1 MSSAGDGAT
10 ARRDGPTR
18 EGSPHGGC
26 VDRAPRSSL
35 VASTGV
41 YLAPDD
47 AKTDVILAAATAVLG
62 LTLRGFV
69 ASLPFYPRPGLVAAV
84 LDLGWIL
91 ALTALVPLLLV
102 RHRQDGMSG
111 FGFGQEGPTKGLVL
125 AVPPIVAGILVQ
137 LLSGADPI
145 TALLGRL
152 AAPTMATGGAD
163 LAIGLARVALFT
175 IGTLALYG
183 FLASR
188 AREGFPRSPEML
200 VTQLVR
206 TIGLGAVGV
215 ATVTG
220 LLSTLTRGSL
230 AGFGLVVVN
239 VLALAGI
246 LLLADRLVPAGLQVP
261 RTALVTPLAI
271 LVIANIFATGGLF
284 RGNLLGGLYGA
295 ALGAGAAVAIS
306 ATAQTRAGIATMI
319 PLVVAIH
326 WFPTCLSPLTLVTGI
341 C

>member
-1 MSSAGDGAT
+1 MGA
-10 ARRDGPTR
+10 AIGPDPGADTTDACDER
-18 EGSPHGGC
+18 EVRP
-26 VDRAPRSSL
+26 SL
-35 VASTGV
+35 VASDGV

-69 ASLPFYPRPGLVAAV
+69 ASLPFYPRPGLVAAI

-102 RHRQDGMSG
+102 RYRQDGISG
-111 FGFGQEGPTKGLVL
+111 FGFGQDGPAKGLVV
-125 AVPPIVAGILVQ
+125 AVPPIVAGIAVQ

-145 TALLGRL
+145 AALLGRL

-163 LAIGLARVALFT
+163 LAIGFVRVALFT
-175 IGTLALYG
+175 AGTLALYG

-188 AREGFPRSPEML
+188 AREGFPRSPEMT

-206 TIGLGAVGV
+206 TLGLGAVGL

-220 LLSTLTRGSL
+220 LLSALTRASL

-261 RTALVTPLAI
+261 RTALITPLII
-271 LVIANIFATGGLF
+271 LVVANVFATGGLF
-284 RGNLLGGLYGA
+284 RGNLLAGLYGA
-295 ALGAGAAVAIS
+295 ALGAGAVIAIS
-306 ATAQTRAGIATMI
+306 ASAQTKAGVATMI